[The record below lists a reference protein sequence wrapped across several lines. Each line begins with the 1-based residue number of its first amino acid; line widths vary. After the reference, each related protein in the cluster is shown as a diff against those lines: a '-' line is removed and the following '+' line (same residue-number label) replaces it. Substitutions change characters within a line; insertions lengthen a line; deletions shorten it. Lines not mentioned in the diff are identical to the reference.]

1 MIVDA
6 PWNPQLVTDGGWV
19 CTTCGVGGRVRKG
32 NPSNFV
38 QTLDMVPETP
48 ATGAADF
55 NAYGSCRPPL
65 VIWDLRL
72 GDLRSERSGLK
83 IRVLRFEISE
93 LCEA

>member
-6 PWNPQLVTDGGWV
+6 NWNPQLVTQGGWV
-19 CTTCGVGGRVRKG
+19 STMAGTSGRVRKG

-38 QTLDMVPETP
+38 QTLDMVSKTP

-65 VIWDLRL
+65 VIWGLRL

>member
-6 PWNPQLVTDGGWV
+6 SWMPQVVTQGGWV
-19 CTTCGVGGRVRKG
+19 STMAGTTGRVRKG

-38 QTLDMVPETP
+38 QTLDMIPETP

-65 VIWDLRL
+65 VIWDLR
-72 GDLRSERSGLK
+72 
-83 IRVLRFEISE
+83 F
-93 LCEA
+93 